1 MFKKI
6 LENYKNFENITY
18 KILKN
23 GLKFCL
29 TLCIISSSILLTYN
43 LFIISPSIYYVGIT
57 LFKLSLILGI
67 EFIICGFVTD
77 GIKKQL
83 I

>member
-6 LENYKNFENITY
+6 LENYKNFEKITY

-29 TLCIISSSILLTYN
+29 ALCMISISILFTYD
-43 LFIISPSIYYVGIT
+43 LFILSPSIYYVGIT
-57 LFKLSLILGI
+57 LFKLSLIFGT
-67 EFIICGFVTD
+67 EFIICGFVID